1 MPSAQLKF
9 AGTSSGSPS
18 TGAWYCCQLREWRGD
33 SCCARLCRA
42 PTEPAS
48 LRTLFDEDRAAGSS
62 QEKRG
67 GNESR
72 DAAAAAAAAAK
83 SEPAGNDEG
92 GSSSELRVVA
102 SAKTVRPSSDKPRL
116 TLGRPLGDF
125 FLAWPARRSG
135 GGGGGR
141 AGA

>member
-1 MPSAQLKF
+1 MPSSSANDPRFMPAAQSKF
-9 AGTSSGSPS
+9 AGTSRGSPS

-67 GNESR
+67 GKESR

-83 SEPAGNDEG
+83 SPPAGNADG

-102 SAKTVRPSSDKPRL
+102 SAKTVRPSSDRPRSVSYTHL
-116 TLGRPLGDF
+116 TLPTNREV
-125 FLAWPARRSG
+125 
-135 GGGGGR
+135 
-141 AGA
+141 